1 MTDTI
6 GSIVIIYY
14 KIKQDYYVLIG
25 DESKY
30 LSDTIY
36 IPNKKGNKIE
46 KRTDLIESPF
56 QNDRIARMIRQN
68 QIFIG
73 PQKEAGEYFVQKAQ
87 EIETE
92 LNRYS
97 RKQFEI
103 KYDGAQNIGYNQ
115 YKTQFRYNRRIIGK
129 PSVGFIKGGRQA
141 TKETE
146 TEKREE
152 ATAKKEKEKKE
163 TDIETV
169 LRETREETG
178 YDLEPQKIIE
188 KRIIQTAFNNKYA
201 LFYYNMETAEEAK
214 SILETYRSLQRNTE
228 LFDLRFIKLDG
239 NDREEWNEVSH
250 IAMSYFFED
259 FI

>member
-14 KIKQDYYVLIG
+14 KMKQDYYVLIG

-36 IPNKKGNKIE
+36 IPNRRGNKTE
-46 KRTDLIESPF
+46 KRTDLIVSPF
-56 QNDRIARMIRQN
+56 QNDRIASMIRKN

-73 PQKEAGEYFVQKAQ
+73 PKNQAGEYFVQKAQ

-92 LNRYS
+92 LNRHS
-97 RKQFEI
+97 SKQFEI

-129 PSVGFIKGGRQA
+129 PSVGFIKGGRKKREEREKA
-141 TKETE
+141 ICNETE
-146 TEKREE
+146 TK
-152 ATAKKEKEKKE
+152 AKKKKE

-178 YDLEPQKIIE
+178 YDLDPQKIIE
-188 KRIIQTAFNNKYA
+188 KRIIQTACNKKYR
-201 LFYYNMETAEEAK
+201 LFYYHMETAEEAK
-214 SILETYRSLQRNTE
+214 SILETYRSLRRNTE
-228 LFDLRFIKLDG
+228 LFDLRFIKFDG